1 MPIKPRRIRVN
12 LPVRFHHDL
21 FRVLLS
27 SKPAFNRAALSRNAG
42 SRYIGNRR
50 THHHYPGKTIM
61 AFRRQS
67 LTSLSTC
74 FLIIIAALQHAHAGD
89 DKPVVAAD
97 FTTQSING
105 ETQRLHSDN
114 KLTVV
119 CFLGT
124 ECPLA
129 KLYGPRL
136 QKLADEFSSQEV
148 RFIGIGSNIQDS
160 VSDLKAYAES
170 YSLVFPLVKDYDNV
184 IADQFGAT
192 RTPEVYVLDG
202 DYRVRYQ
209 GRIDNQYSPG
219 ASRPKPTRHDLRDA
233 IDQLLKGTDV
243 ASPRVEAVG
252 CIIGRIHEPVSGSTV
267 TFANQVSRVLQKN
280 CVECH
285 RPDQIGPFSLTD
297 YDEAIGWGDMMVEV
311 IDDQRMPPW
320 HANPQHGDFANAR
333 LMPEDEKQIIRDW
346 VAAGMPFGD
355 KAQLPE
361 PATFTEGWRLPREP
375 DLVLK
380 MNDQP
385 FVVPADGT
393 VEYQYFVVDPGFQED
408 KWVTMAE
415 VMPGNRSVV
424 HHSIVFIRP
433 PDGEQFRGVSWLTA
447 YVPGQANPQYMAT
460 RARRVPAG
468 SKLVFQQHYTP
479 TGTEQSDL
487 TSIGMIF
494 GDPDEITHEAYTLI
508 GIDQEFVIPPND
520 GNFVVKSKLPWYP
533 KGADLLGVSPHMHL
547 RGKSFRLT
555 ATQAGRADILLD
567 VPQYDFNWQH
577 VYEFQKPIPLSTID
591 ELDFEVAFDNSD
603 ANLVNPN
610 PNEHVCWG
618 DQTWEEMAVAFFEI
632 AEPLD
637 KSQTTSQASN
647 SLPNRS
653 HIEEPAIPAGR
664 QQRIDEFVAKFFKR
678 FDKNNDAI
686 VTKSETPFAFQK
698 FSFYMFDFDGDKR
711 LDRDEVSKAAT
722 NRIR

>member
-1 MPIKPRRIRVN
+1 
-12 LPVRFHHDL
+12 
-21 FRVLLS
+21 
-27 SKPAFNRAALSRNAG
+27 
-42 SRYIGNRR
+42 
-50 THHHYPGKTIM
+50 M
-61 AFRRQS
+61 AFRAPP
-67 LTSLSTC
+67 LTCLAAY
-74 FLIIIAALQHAHAGD
+74 FLIIFSAVHRVHASDSPA
-89 DKPVVAAD
+89 VVATNFEA
-97 FTTQSING
+97 QSISG
-105 ETQRLHSDN
+105 EDQRLYSDK

-136 QKLADEFSSQEV
+136 QKLANEFASREV
-148 RFIGIGSNIQDS
+148 RFVGIGSNVQDS
-160 VSDLKAYAES
+160 VSDLKS
-170 YSLVFPLVKDYDNV
+170 YSESCSIGFPIIKDYDNV

-192 RTPEVYVLDG
+192 RTPEVYVLDEG
-202 DYRVRYQ
+202 FRVRYQ

-219 ASRPKPTRHDLRDA
+219 ASRPKPTRHELRDA
-233 IDQLLKGTDV
+233 IEQLLEGSEVT
-243 ASPRVEAVG
+243 SPRVDAVG
-252 CIIGRIHEPVSGSTV
+252 CIIGRIHEPVSGSSV

-311 IDDQRMPPW
+311 IDEKRMPPW
-320 HANPQHGDFANAR
+320 HANPEHGNFANAR
-333 LMPEDEKQIIRDW
+333 MMPEQEKQIIRDW

-355 KAQLPE
+355 KTKLPE

-375 DLVLK
+375 DLVLEMK
-380 MNDQP
+380 DKP

-393 VEYQYFVVDPGFQED
+393 VEYQYFVVDPGFEED
-408 KWVTMAE
+408 KWVAMAE
-415 VMPGNRSVV
+415 VMPGNRAFV

-447 YVPGQANPQYMAT
+447 YVPGQANPQYLPT

-479 TGTEQSDL
+479 NGTEQSDL
-487 TSIGMIF
+487 TQIGMIF
-494 GDPDEITHEAYTLI
+494 GDPNEITHEAYTLI
-508 GIDQEFVIPPND
+508 GIDQEFVIPPNN
-520 GNFVVKSKLPWYP
+520 GNFVVKSKLHWYP

-555 ATQAGRADILLD
+555 ATQTDRKDILLD

-577 VYEFQKPIPLSTID
+577 VYEFEKPIPLSTID
-591 ELDFEVAFDNSD
+591 ELNFEVAFDNSE

-610 PNEHVCWG
+610 PDEHVCWG

-637 KSQTTSQASN
+637 KSQATPSAVHNASV
-647 SLPNRS
+647 RS
-653 HIEEPAIPAGR
+653 HVEQPAISAGR
-664 QQRIDEFVAKFFKR
+664 QQRIDEFVTKFFKR
-678 FDKNNDAI
+678 FDKNDDAV

-698 FSFYMFDFDGDKR
+698 FSFYMFDHDGDKR